1 MILTPRLGLRER
13 LRRSPS
19 GLVFWASVAAVVL
32 LVSRWEPA
40 SAGPPRDSR
49 ETQKLEIR
57 MVPDPAGP
65 RGVPAGWQV
74 QRYRGEPEPV
84 LEEQGGRFRL
94 RLASRGDMAWGIQK
108 KINVDLREFPCLQW
122 TWMATRLPR
131 GGDVRHRETDDQA
144 LQLYVVFP
152 GRGLNGRLSRTALA
166 YVWENQAPKG
176 LVTSS
181 PQPSMKRVRYIVL
194 RNRTDPLG
202 ARVTEKRDVLKDASA
217 LYRDLG
223 LGEPP
228 PAEGILLFINTHKT
242 GSEAEGHI
250 GDIFF
255 STR

>member
-1 MILTPRLGLRER
+1 MTLTPRLGLPEHP
-13 LRRSPS
+13 RRSLP
-19 GLVFWASVAAVVL
+19 GLAFWVAVATFAL
-32 LVSRWEPA
+32 LISRWGPA
-40 SAGPPRDSR
+40 SAATPRDSR
-49 ETQKLEIR
+49 EMQKLEIR
-57 MVPDPAGP
+57 LDPDPTGQ

-74 QRYRGEPEPV
+74 QRHRGEPEPV
-84 LEEQGGRFRL
+84 LEKLGGRFRL

-108 KINVDLREFPCLQW
+108 KIHVDLREYPCLQW
-122 TWMATRLPR
+122 TWRAARLPR

-152 GRGLNGRLSRTALA
+152 GTGLTGRFSRTALA
-166 YVWENQAPKG
+166 YVWENRAPKG
-176 LVTSS
+176 LVASS

-202 ARVTEKRDVLKDASA
+202 AWVTEKRDILEDASA
-217 LYRDLG
+217 LFRDLG

-242 GSEAEGHI
+242 GDEAEGHI